1 MHSVEPLER
10 RRLFAVEFFT
20 VTDGNLV
27 LPGTSGDDFIRV
39 QRLGNGLLQLV
50 LNEQSDTILEELVTT
65 ITVNAG
71 AGNDIVTGQPDEN
84 GIAMVLGIV
93 ANGEDGNDEVS
104 GTAVVDALYGGI
116 GDDVVFGGSGNDKLF
131 GDDGADKVIGE
142 DGDDY
147 LSGGA
152 QKDSMFGGL
161 GNDRLNGNG
170 GNDRL
175 YGEAGLDRLYGYDG
189 NDWLEG
195 NSSND
200 RLEGG
205 AGLDTMLGQ
214 KGDDHFFAK
223 DGEIDQLFG
232 GDGTDDV
239 RVDAG
244 DVVATIEVTV

>member
-1 MHSVEPLER
+1 MHLVEHLER
-10 RRLFAVEFFT
+10 RRLFAASFFT

-27 LPGTSGDDFIRV
+27 LTGTTGDDSIRA
-39 QRLGNGLLQLV
+39 QRLSSGLLEFT
-50 LNEQSDTILEELVTT
+50 LNEQLDTILPELVTT
-65 ITVNAG
+65 ITINAG
-71 AGNDIVTGQPDEN
+71 AGNDIVTGAPNETGLPLQI
-84 GIAMVLGIV
+84 GVVI
-93 ANGEDGNDEVS
+93 NGEDGDDEVS
-104 GTAVVDALYGGI
+104 GTLLADALYGGP
-116 GDDVVFGGSGNDKLF
+116 GDDTVYGSSGNDKLF
-131 GDDGADKVIGE
+131 GDDGADKVLGE

-175 YGEAGLDRLYGYDG
+175 FGEAGLDRLYGYDG

-214 KGDDHFFAK
+214 KGNDHFFAN
-223 DGEIDQLFG
+223 DGENDQLFG
-232 GDGTDDV
+232 GDGTDDATV
-239 RVDAG
+239 NAG
-244 DVVATIEVTV
+244 DLLSSIEVT